1 MYSKTQFFL
10 GANSNIDFVS
20 YFKQLQEQDSSMQL
34 LILKGGPGSGK
45 SSLMKKILS
54 FAETKG
60 HELELIPCAS
70 DPSSLDAVIDY
81 TAKFAVMDGT
91 APHTEDPTLP
101 GARHHILYTGDL
113 WDSEKLSKNSDDI
126 RAVNHSV
133 SSCHKS
139 AGAYIKAAAAL
150 IGENMNYSKSFLNK
164 EKAASFAARLIK
176 EVHSGKKGAEKR
188 RLLSACSVGEVK
200 VFSKTPFTLA
210 DTVYVIDDK
219 WGSAADFILK
229 AVSSAAR
236 LDGESFIYCPCSIMP
251 EKCDHL
257 IFPEKRVAILT
268 QNTFLKFS
276 EGEKISGE
284 EFYKDM
290 PLSHNMELQLKSAKK
305 LIFSACSMI
314 KDAKALHDDL
324 EAFYVD
330 AMDFSSMDEILDSV
344 IKKFYSCQ
352 NM

>member
-45 SSLMKKILS
+45 SSLMKRILA
-54 FAETKG
+54 FADEKG
-60 HELELIPCAS
+60 HNLEIIPCAS

-81 TAKFAVMDGT
+81 TAKFAIMDGT
-91 APHTEDPTLP
+91 APHTEDPSLP

-113 WDSEKLSKNSDDI
+113 WNCEKLYKNGEDI
-126 RAVNHSV
+126 RTVNFSV
-133 SSCHKS
+133 SACHKS

-150 IGENMNYSKSFLNK
+150 ISENISYSESFLDK
-164 EKAASFAARLIK
+164 EKAASLAARLIK
-176 EVHSGKKGAEKR
+176 EVHSGKKGKEQK

-200 VFSKTPFTLA
+200 VFSQTPSALA
-210 DTVYVIDDK
+210 DTIYIIEDK

-236 LDGESFIYCPCSIMP
+236 LDREPFIYCPCSIMP
-251 EKCDHL
+251 QKCDHL
-257 IFPEKRVAILT
+257 IFPEKRIAILT
-268 QNTFLKFS
+268 QNCFHKFS
-276 EGEKISGE
+276 EGEKINGDD
-284 EFYKDM
+284 FYSAI
-290 PLSHNMELQLKSAKK
+290 PLVHNMELQLKSAKK
-305 LIFSACSMI
+305 LISSACNMI

-330 AMDFSSMDEILDSV
+330 AMDFDSMEEVFRSV
-344 IKKFYSCQ
+344 IKKFY
-352 NM
+352 